1 MTQPLELNLATHPF
15 RNNTLLWAAHGV
27 ACASLLAFSIWNVN
41 AFLDESGS
49 LKELRG
55 QVAQVAQRMSALDL
69 RDQRAQAGIARHDLK
84 DLSVQAGTANEVIL
98 MKALSWTRL
107 FNLLEKV
114 VPYEVKTV
122 AVRPAFGSVTRGG
135 PEATLLPEE
144 AVPVSIQGIAQSI
157 EAFLEFERSL
167 LMDTHFDQVE
177 PEKTDVVPGGEV
189 AFQVRF
195 LYFPDGRATSRTVP
209 DLPHFLEAAGAEA
222 ASPQDV
228 PQGSEGRESDA
239 AAAPPAPAAPAPA
252 APVGKPATPPAR
264 RPAAR
269 VEKGGK
275 R

>member
-1 MTQPLELNLATHPF
+1 VTQPLELNLATHPF

-55 QVAQVAQRMSALDL
+55 QVAQVGQRMTALDL

-122 AVRPAFGSVTRGG
+122 AVRPAFGSVPRGG
-135 PEATLLPEE
+135 PEAAVAEE

-157 EAFLEFERSL
+157 EAFLELERSL
-167 LMDTHFDQVE
+167 IMDTHFDQVE
-177 PEKTDVVPGGEV
+177 PEKTDVVAGGEV

-195 LYFPDGRATSRTVP
+195 LYFPDGRSTSRSVP
-209 DLPHFLEAAGAEA
+209 DLPHVLEAAAAEA
-222 ASPQDV
+222 ASPGDI
-228 PQGSEGRESDA
+228 PEGSDSA
-239 AAAPPAPAAPAPA
+239 AASPATAAPAPVPA
-252 APVGKPATPPAR
+252 APVLKPATPPAG

-269 VEKGGK
+269 VEKKGK